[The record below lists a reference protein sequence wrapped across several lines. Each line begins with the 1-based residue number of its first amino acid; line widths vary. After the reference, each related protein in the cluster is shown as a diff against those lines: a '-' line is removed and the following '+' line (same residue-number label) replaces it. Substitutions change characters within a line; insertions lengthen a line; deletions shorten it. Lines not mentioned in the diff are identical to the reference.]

1 MNLAQSK
8 VLLEKIITLYKSM
21 SVDEKNISPIER
33 DLMLSYTRQL
43 YETFLHDTPSVSTPK
58 QPIAEPV
65 APPKVEPPKVETQ
78 RYVPP
83 PPPPP
88 TYVEPSTPPKQVAEP
103 PRPVMEPPRP
113 PVAETP
119 HSIVEPPKPAPSSPP
134 MERVKHAPEMGNIP
148 PEIDALFEE
157 NISKELS
164 DKLSNMPIGDLTKAF
179 GLNDRLLT
187 QNELFGGSKVVFD
200 QAIRDLNAMPS
211 FDAAKGVLVS
221 LAVQYNW
228 VSNED
233 RKRQAK
239 TFIKMIR
246 RRFK

>member
-43 YETFLHDTPSVSTPK
+43 YETFLHDTPSVSAPK

-65 APPKVEPPKVETQ
+65 APPKVEPPKAETP

-134 MERVKHAPEMGNIP
+134 MDRVKHAPEMGNIP

-157 NISKELS
+157 KYIERV
-164 DKLSNMPIGDLTKAF
+164 I
-179 GLNDRLLT
+179 
-187 QNELFGGSKVVFD
+187 
-200 QAIRDLNAMPS
+200 
-211 FDAAKGVLVS
+211 
-221 LAVQYNW
+221 
-228 VSNED
+228 
-233 RKRQAK
+233 
-239 TFIKMIR
+239 
-246 RRFK
+246 